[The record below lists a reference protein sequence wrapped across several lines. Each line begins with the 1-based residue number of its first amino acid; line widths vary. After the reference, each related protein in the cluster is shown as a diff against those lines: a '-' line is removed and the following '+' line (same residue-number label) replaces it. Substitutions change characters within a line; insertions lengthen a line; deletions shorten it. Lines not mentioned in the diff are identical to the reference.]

1 MRVDMPADRRIY
13 RHLVIAMVVAIACI
27 APGAQSF
34 AAGPRWVH
42 DATAAGV
49 AQAGDD
55 WVADQLVVQARGGV
69 SDEWAAR
76 VFAKHGASIIQSIPA
91 VHTYVVSVPAGK
103 LDAVRGALARAPQ
116 FKSVSKNFARRL
128 QMTPND
134 YWYPGEW
141 HLPIIQAPEAWDIT
155 IGNPNVVIAIVDSG
169 VSPVAD
175 LASKLLPGAN
185 LIDST
190 GTSDALNHGTGVAG
204 VAAAS
209 SNNSIGVASVAWL
222 NNILPVK
229 IFNST
234 GTTTCS
240 AVDNGI
246 IWAADNGASVIN
258 MSFSG
263 TSECSGESSAISY
276 AWNKGAVLVA
286 AAGNSSSSTPNYPA
300 AYTNVLAVSA
310 TSSSDQFLSSSDFG
324 NWISVAAPGCGIY
337 TTLNTGGYGGSCG
350 TSVAAPVVSG
360 VAALVMSAN
369 LGLTNAQV
377 NSIIEQSADDLGT
390 PGYDEYYGW
399 GRVNAYKA
407 VLAATGT
414 APPPPDTTPPT
425 ASITSPSAGATVS
438 GTTTIDVA
446 ASDNVGVTKVQLYVD
461 GTSIGIDTSSP
472 FSFAWDTTQ
481 ASNGSHSLQAIAY
494 DAAGN
499 QGTSAVVGVTV
510 SNPVATPTPTSTPA
524 RTATPTPTTVATLT
538 PTPTPTAAPTR
549 TATATATPT
558 RTATP
563 TATPTATATPAPTAP
578 SVEVMSPSNGSVVS
592 GTVRIQVSAND
603 STSLTQVQ
611 TFVDGKLLSSSA
623 CSSSSCSGSFSWNT
637 KKVAKGTHSI
647 TASASAA
654 NGMTGTSA
662 AVTVTK

>member
-1 MRVDMPADRRIY
+1 MGAGRFVCLRFLLAI
-13 RHLVIAMVVAIACI
+13 VAAIAFI
-27 APGAQSF
+27 APCANSF

-42 DATAAGV
+42 AAA
-49 AQAGDD
+49 AQGAAQTDD
-55 WVADQLVVQARGGV
+55 WIADQLLVQARGGV

-76 VFAKHGASIIQSIPA
+76 VFARHGASIVETIPA
-91 VHTYVVSVPAGK
+91 IHTYVISVPAQK
-103 LDAVRGALARAPQ
+103 LDALRRALTREPQ

-141 HLPIIQAPEAWDIT
+141 HLPIIDAPQAWDIT

-175 LASKLLPGAN
+175 LASKLLPGIN

-190 GTSDALNHGTGVAG
+190 GTSDGLNHGTGVAG
-204 VAAAS
+204 VAAAL

-222 NNILPVK
+222 NDILPVK

-246 IWAADNGASVIN
+246 TWAADNGARIIN

-263 TSECSGESSAISY
+263 TSECSGEASAVSY

-300 AYTNVLAVSA
+300 AYTNVLGVSA
-310 TSSSDQFLSSSDFG
+310 TSSSDQFLTSSDFG
-324 NWISVAAPGCGIY
+324 NWISVSAPGCGIY
-337 TTLNTGGYGGSCG
+337 TTLNNGGYGGSCG

-360 VAALVMSAN
+360 VAGLVWSAN
-369 LGLTNAQV
+369 LALSNAQV
-377 NSIIEQSADDLGT
+377 NSIIEQTADDLGT

-407 VLAATGT
+407 VLAAAGMS
-414 APPPPDTTPPT
+414 PPAPDTTPPT

-438 GTTTIDVA
+438 GTTTIDVS
-446 ASDNVGVTKVQLYVD
+446 ASDNVGVTQVQLYVD
-461 GTSIGIDTSSP
+461 GTSLGIDNSTP
-472 FSFAWDTTQ
+472 FSFAWDTTKS
-481 ASNGSHSLQAIAY
+481 SNGSHSLQAIAY

-510 SNPVATPTPTSTPA
+510 SNPVATATPTSTPTRTA
-524 RTATPTPTTVATLT
+524 TATPTPTTA
-538 PTPTPTAAPTR
+538 PTPAPTS
-549 TATATATPT
+549 TATATPT
-558 RTATP
+558 STPTP
-563 TATPTATATPAPTAP
+563 TAPTVA
-578 SVEVMSPSNGSVVS
+578 VMSPSNGSTVS
-592 GTVRIQVSAND
+592 GVVKIQVSAAD
-603 STSLTQVQ
+603 SSSSLTQTQ
-611 TFVDGKLLSSSA
+611 AFVDGNLLGSLA
-623 CSSSSCSGSFSWNT
+623 CTSTSCSGSFSWNT
-637 KKVAKGTHSI
+637 KKAAKGTHSI
-647 TASASAA
+647 SARASAA
-654 NGMTGTSA
+654 NGVTGVSA
-662 AVTVTK
+662 TVSVTK

>member
-1 MRVDMPADRRIY
+1 M
-13 RHLVIAMVVAIACI
+13 
-27 APGAQSF
+27 
-34 AAGPRWVH
+34 VH
-42 DATAAGV
+42 DSTGARV

-55 WVADQLVVQARGGV
+55 FIADQLLVQARGGV
-69 SDEWAAR
+69 SDKWAAR
-76 VFAKHGASIIQSIPA
+76 VFSKHGASIIETIPA
-91 VHTYVVSVPAGK
+91 VHTYVVSVPAQK
-103 LDAVRGALARAPQ
+103 LDSVRRALAREPQ

-128 QMTPND
+128 QLIPND

-141 HLPIIQAPEAWDIT
+141 HLPIIEAPQAWDIT

-175 LASKLLPGAN
+175 LAAKLLPGTN

-190 GTSDALNHGTGVAG
+190 GTEDDLNHGTGVAG

-209 SNNSIGVASVAWL
+209 SNNSIGVASIAWL
-222 NNILPVK
+222 NDILPVK

-276 AWNKGAVLVA
+276 AWNKGAMLVA

-300 AYTNVLAVSA
+300 AYSNVLAVSA
-310 TSSSDQFLSSSDFG
+310 TTSTDSFLSSSDFG
-324 NWISVAAPGCGIY
+324 NWISVSAPGCGIY
-337 TTLNTGGYGGSCG
+337 TTYNNGGYGGSCG
-350 TSVAAPVVSG
+350 TSIAAPVVSG

-369 LGLTNAQV
+369 LGLSNAQV

-414 APPPPDTTPPT
+414 AGPPPDTTPPT

-461 GTSIGIDTSSP
+461 GTSLGIDTSTP

-481 ASNGSHSLQAIAY
+481 VSNGSHSLEAIAY

-499 QGTSAVVGVTV
+499 QGASAVVGVTV
-510 SNPVATPTPTSTPA
+510 SNPVATPTLTP
-524 RTATPTPTTVATLT
+524 TATPTSK
-538 PTPTPTAAPTR
+538 PTP
-549 TATATATPT
+549 TATPT
-558 RTATP
+558 RTPTP
-563 TATPTATATPAPTAP
+563 TATQTQTPTATATPTSTSTPAPVTP
-578 SVEVMSPSNGSVVS
+578 SVSVMSPNNGSVVS
-592 GTVRIQVSAND
+592 GVVKIQVSASD
-603 STSLTQVQ
+603 SSSLTQMQ
-611 TFVDGKLLSSSA
+611 AFVDGNSLGSST
-623 CSSSSCSGSFSWNT
+623 CSSTSCSGSFNWNT
-637 KKVAKGTHSI
+637 KKASNGTHTISA
-647 TASASAA
+647 TASAA
-654 NGMTGTSA
+654 NGKVGTSA
-662 AVTVTK
+662 PVSVTK

>member
-1 MRVDMPADRRIY
+1 MPSDCRIY
-13 RHLVIAMVVAIACI
+13 RRVLIGMVVAIVSI
-27 APGAQSF
+27 APYAQSF
-34 AAGPRWVH
+34 AAGPQWVH
-42 DATAAGV
+42 DAAVAGA

-69 SDEWAAR
+69 SDAWAAR
-76 VFAKHGASIIQSIPA
+76 VFAKHGASIIETIPK
-91 VHTYVVSVPAGK
+91 VHTYVVSVPSGK
-103 LDAVRGALARAPQ
+103 LNAIRIALARAPQ
-116 FKSVSKNFARRL
+116 FKSVTKNFARRL

-141 HLPIIQAPEAWDIT
+141 HLPIIDAPAAWDIT

-175 LASKLLPGAN
+175 LASKLLPGTN

-190 GTSDALNHGTGVAG
+190 GTEDDLNHGTGVAG

-246 IWAADNGASVIN
+246 IWAADHGASVIN
-258 MSFSG
+258 LSFSG
-263 TSECSGESSAISY
+263 TSECSGEASAVSY

-286 AAGNSSSSTPNYPA
+286 AAGNSSTSTPNYPA
-300 AYTNVLAVSA
+300 AYSNVLAVSA
-310 TSSSDQFLSSSDFG
+310 ISSTDQFLSSSDYG
-324 NWISVAAPGCGIY
+324 NWISVSAPGCGIY
-337 TTLNTGGYGGSCG
+337 TTLNNGGYGGSCG

-360 VAALVMSAN
+360 IAALVMSAN
-369 LGLTNAQV
+369 LGLSNAQV

-390 PGYDEYYGW
+390 PGYDQYYGW

-414 APPPPDTTPPT
+414 TPPPPDTTPPT

-446 ASDNVGVTKVQLYVD
+446 AADNVGVSKVQLYVD
-461 GTSIGIDTSSP
+461 GTSLGMDTSSP

-499 QGTSAVVGVTV
+499 QGASAVVVVTV
-510 SNPVATPTPTSTPA
+510 SNALPTPTPSSTPT
-524 RTATPTPTTVATLT
+524 RTATPTTTATLT
-538 PTPTPTAAPTR
+538 PTPTPTA
-549 TATATATPT
+549 TPT
-558 RTATP
+558 LTSTP
-563 TATPTATATPAPTAP
+563 TPTPTATATPAPAAP
-578 SVEVMSPSNGSVVS
+578 SVEVMSPSSGSFVS
-592 GTVRIQVSAND
+592 GTVRIQVSASD
-603 STSLTQVQ
+603 STPLTQVQ
-611 TFVDGKLLSSSA
+611 AFVDGKLLNSSS
-623 CSSSSCSGSFSWNT
+623 CSSTACSGSFSWNT
-637 KKVAKGTHSI
+637 KKAAKGTHSI

-654 NGMTGTSA
+654 NGMTGSSA
-662 AVTVTK
+662 AVSVTK